1 MTSYEPQ
8 RSSSYSKDLRWRMVY
23 QRLGLGLTFKTIGN
37 NLGVDSSTVHR
48 AVERYLSTGDLEKK
62 KYDASGLKR
71 KLTDEM
77 KYFIIHVVLDNPG
90 IMLHEVQKEI
100 NDAFTT
106 DVSEGTICKALHQL
120 NFCRK
125 KMRIAA
131 TQQDD
136 LLRSMFISEVAFYK
150 ASMFVF
156 LDETG
161 TDRRDTIRKYGYGWR
176 GKPIVSHKLLIRGQ
190 HLSTLA
196 FMSTVGLLDCMTV
209 SGGVNG
215 DVFYEFV
222 HTKLLPHL
230 NPFNGSNIH
239 SIVIMDNASIHSVDG
254 IVEMIQQVGAMVM
267 FLPPYSPDFNP
278 IEELFSKVKKTIKWY
293 ESNLQSSDMD
303 MRTVIECAFCH
314 VTPEDCCGWIAS
326 SGIY

>member
-8 RSSSYSKDLRWRMVY
+8 RSSFYSKDLRWHMVY

-120 NFCRK
+120 NLK
-125 KMRIAA
+125 KC
-131 TQQDD
+131 
-136 LLRSMFISEVAFYK
+136 V
-150 ASMFVF
+150 
-156 LDETG
+156 
-161 TDRRDTIRKYGYGWR
+161 
-176 GKPIVSHKLLIRGQ
+176 
-190 HLSTLA
+190 
-196 FMSTVGLLDCMTV
+196 
-209 SGGVNG
+209 
-215 DVFYEFV
+215 
-222 HTKLLPHL
+222 LLPH
-230 NPFNGSNIH
+230 SKMTCSDH
-239 SIVIMDNASIHSVDG
+239 C
-254 IVEMIQQVGAMVM
+254 
-267 FLPPYSPDFNP
+267 LP
-278 IEELFSKVKKTIKWY
+278 VK
-293 ESNLQSSDMD
+293 
-303 MRTVIECAFCH
+303 
-314 VTPEDCCGWIAS
+314 
-326 SGIY
+326 